1 MAQLISMLV
10 SPLSEAGLFSYVTI
24 KKINVR
30 IVSSVNGVF
39 LEIVNFMISAKQRNA
54 KIMTNR

>member
-1 MAQLISMLV
+1 MLV